1 MFLMNLHTNFNF
13 TNLKNMTKN
22 VSLLDSCRIVFI
34 EQGISLHYDSQDKT
48 AISLALIKNKKLV
61 DLSLL

>member
-1 MFLMNLHTNFNF
+1 
-13 TNLKNMTKN
+13 MTKN